1 MKCGNLVDANSWK
14 NRREHRQ
21 KRERERKWK
30 RERKS
35 YSERIVLQKRRSRA
49 ATSSQPLIRTTASS
63 EHNGQRRCLSAFEQ
77 TKRNRGTKQKRV
89 GVAVKWNSEWKRK
102 KANWRETERE
112 RERERES
119 FLGSCHVCGRGHTGN
134 EGVRSQNVARFL
146 CHPRCTKGLGL
157 HEGVD
162 LRGMYHSAKNGITS
176 SEELAFISLHLK
188 FYLEYPCEEISMG

>member
-1 MKCGNLVDANSWK
+1 MFLHLFIALSTFHRVRMKCGNLADTNSWK

-112 RERERES
+112 RERKRERERERVLFRKLSCMREGSHRKRGCS
-119 FLGSCHVCGRGHTGN
+119 FTKRGSFPLPSSMHKRP
-134 EGVRSQNVARFL
+134 RVARRRRS
-146 CHPRCTKGLGL
+146 PRY
-157 HEGVD
+157 V
-162 LRGMYHSAKNGITS
+162 
-176 SEELAFISLHLK
+176 
-188 FYLEYPCEEISMG
+188 P